1 MLCAQSPPQIS
12 SVQRV
17 AAREIALTVGGQP
30 GTYYQL
36 DAATNLFSWNGMAT
50 LASGAASSLQYT
62 DSAAPFLQARF
73 YRVQELN
80 GTNFLTG
87 DHLETTNGDVVIHP
101 FIHASLVL
109 GWQGK
114 VIYVDPTN
122 TVGYAGIPKGDLV
135 LVTHSHGDHFNTTAI
150 NAVRGTNA
158 LIFTSQDV
166 YNQLLPAQKSSARI
180 LGYGASTNVIG
191 LDIQA
196 VPAYNSYHPL
206 GTANAYLLTIG
217 GRRIFISGDTG
228 NIAEMRALTNIDVAF
243 VCMNQPY
250 TMTVSE
256 ATNAVSAFHPA
267 VVYPYHYR
275 DQSGA
280 SGNAATFKQQ
290 LRPELGIEVRLRKWY

>member
-1 MLCAQSPPQIS
+1 VRPSRIAASDQSRPENYS
-12 SVQRV
+12 
-17 AAREIALTVGGQP
+17 REIALTISGQV

-36 DAATNLFSWNGMAT
+36 ESARNLSTWDEMAT
-50 LASGAASSLQYT
+50 LATGAGASLVYT
-62 DSAAPFLQARF
+62 DSAAPFLQTRY

-87 DHLETTNGDVVIHP
+87 DHLATTNGDVLIQP

-114 VIYVDPTN
+114 IIYVDPTN
-122 TVGYAGIPKGDLV
+122 TLGYAGIPKGDLV
-135 LVTHSHGDHFNTTAI
+135 LVTHAHSDHFNTAAI
-150 NAVRGTNA
+150 NAVAGTNS
-158 LIFTSQDV
+158 LILVPQDV
-166 YNQLLPAQKSSARI
+166 YNQLLPAQKSSAHA
-180 LGYGASTNVIG
+180 LAYGATTNVFG
-191 LDIQA
+191 VDIQA
-196 VPAYNSYHPL
+196 VPAYNSYHPF
-206 GTANAYLLTIG
+206 GTANAYLLTLG

-228 NIAEMRALTNIDVAF
+228 NTPEIRALTNIDLAF

-256 ATNAVSAFHPA
+256 ATNAVTAFRPA

-280 SGNAATFKQQ
+280 SGNASTFKQQ
-290 LRPELGIEVRLRKWY
+290 LRSELGIEVRLRKWY